1 MRTTRTLEPQL
12 IKANGRADMNTM
24 LKKIFATDDEL
35 LAYCTAN
42 KTDTALALY
51 DHHRALKIPDY
62 IKNAIR

>member
-1 MRTTRTLEPQL
+1 
-12 IKANGRADMNTM
+12 MNTM
-24 LKKIFATDDEL
+24 LKTKFATADDL

-51 DHHRALKIPDY
+51 EHSDALKIPDY